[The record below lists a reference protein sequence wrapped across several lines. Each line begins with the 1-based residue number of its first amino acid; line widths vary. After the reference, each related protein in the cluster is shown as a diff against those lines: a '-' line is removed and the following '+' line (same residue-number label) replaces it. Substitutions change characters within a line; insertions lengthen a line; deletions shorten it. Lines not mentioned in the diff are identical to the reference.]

1 MSNIAIMTD
10 SNCGIMPDEGRDLG
24 IYVLP
29 MPVIIDGQTYY
40 EGVDITLDEF
50 FKKQTEGADITTS
63 QPSPGDVEAMWTE
76 LLKTHDEVLFVPM
89 SGGLSNT
96 CQTALMLSGEDEFAG
111 RVFVV
116 NNRRISVTQAQSVLD
131 AKLLAEEGKTASEIK
146 EILEAEALDASIYIA
161 VDTLEYLKK
170 GGRITAAA
178 AAIGTVLKLKPV
190 LTIQGDKLDSF
201 AKARGLKAAFR
212 IMLNAVKNE
221 NFDAIVLSGG
231 PGTYD
236 VMDNSE
242 LLEILVR
249 HRSRG
254 AVIAAICAAPLVLC
268 RAGILDGSLKCTGHT
283 SILPKLGNCN
293 ASALVVSDSR
303 VITSQ
308 GAGTAVEF
316 ALEIVRELEGGKVS
330 NEVAK
335 SICFIK

>member
-1 MSNIAIMTD
+1 
-10 SNCGIMPDEGRDLG
+10 MPDEGRDLG

-40 EGVDITLDEF
+40 EGIDITLDEF

-212 IMLNAVKNE
+212 IMLNAVKNDISSRFSHLGE
-221 NFDAIVLSGG
+221 DSVLKVGIANTLMEPEKLEMFKDEMKKNFPDMELFYLPLTMSIGTHTG
-231 PGTYD
+231 PGA
-236 VMDNSE
+236 
-242 LLEILVR
+242 LGI
-249 HRSRG
+249 G
-254 AVIAAICAAPLVLC
+254 AVRYHKRSV
-268 RAGILDGSLKCTGHT
+268 
-283 SILPKLGNCN
+283 
-293 ASALVVSDSR
+293 
-303 VITSQ
+303 
-308 GAGTAVEF
+308 
-316 ALEIVRELEGGKVS
+316 
-330 NEVAK
+330 
-335 SICFIK
+335 

>member
-40 EGVDITLDEF
+40 EGIDITLDEF
-50 FKKQTEGADITTS
+50 FKKQSEGADITTS

-76 LLKTHDEVLFVPM
+76 LLKTPDEVLFVPM

-96 CQTALMLSGEDEFAG
+96 CQTALMLSGEDEFVG

-212 IMLNAVKNE
+212 IMLNAVKNDISSRFSHLGE
-221 NFDAIVLSGG
+221 DSVLKVGIANTLMEPEKLEMFKDEMKKNFPDMELFYLPLTMSIGTHTG
-231 PGTYD
+231 PGALGIG
-236 VMDNSE
+236 V
-242 LLEILVR
+242 VR
-249 HRSRG
+249 YHKRS
-254 AVIAAICAAPLVLC
+254 V
-268 RAGILDGSLKCTGHT
+268 
-283 SILPKLGNCN
+283 
-293 ASALVVSDSR
+293 
-303 VITSQ
+303 
-308 GAGTAVEF
+308 
-316 ALEIVRELEGGKVS
+316 
-330 NEVAK
+330 
-335 SICFIK
+335 

>member
-40 EGVDITLDEF
+40 EGIDITLDEF

-63 QPSPGDVEAMWTE
+63 QPSPGDVEAIWTE

-146 EILEAEALDASIYIA
+146 EILETEALDASIYIA

-212 IMLNAVKNE
+212 IMLNAVKNDISSRFSHLGE
-221 NFDAIVLSGG
+221 DSVLKVGIANTLMEPEKLEMFKDEMRKNFPDMELFYLPLTMSIGTHTG
-231 PGTYD
+231 PGALGIG
-236 VMDNSE
+236 V
-242 LLEILVR
+242 VR
-249 HRSRG
+249 YHKRS
-254 AVIAAICAAPLVLC
+254 V
-268 RAGILDGSLKCTGHT
+268 
-283 SILPKLGNCN
+283 
-293 ASALVVSDSR
+293 
-303 VITSQ
+303 
-308 GAGTAVEF
+308 
-316 ALEIVRELEGGKVS
+316 
-330 NEVAK
+330 
-335 SICFIK
+335 

>member
-40 EGVDITLDEF
+40 EGIDITLDEF

-212 IMLNAVKNE
+212 IMLNAVKNDISSRFSHLWE
-221 NFDAIVLSGG
+221 DSVLKVGIANTLMEPEKLEMFKDEMKKNFPDMELFYLPLTMSIGTHTG
-231 PGTYD
+231 PGA
-236 VMDNSE
+236 
-242 LLEILVR
+242 LGI
-249 HRSRG
+249 G
-254 AVIAAICAAPLVLC
+254 AVRYHKRSV
-268 RAGILDGSLKCTGHT
+268 
-283 SILPKLGNCN
+283 
-293 ASALVVSDSR
+293 
-303 VITSQ
+303 
-308 GAGTAVEF
+308 
-316 ALEIVRELEGGKVS
+316 
-330 NEVAK
+330 
-335 SICFIK
+335 

>member
-40 EGVDITLDEF
+40 EGIDITLDEF

-96 CQTALMLSGEDEFAG
+96 CQTALVLSGEDEFAG

-146 EILEAEALDASIYIA
+146 EILETEALDASIYIA

-178 AAIGTVLKLKPV
+178 AAIGTVLKLKPF

-212 IMLNAVKNE
+212 IMLNAVKNDISSRFSHLGE
-221 NFDAIVLSGG
+221 DSVLKVGIATTLMEPEKLEMFKDEMRKNFPDMELFYLPLTMSIGTHTG
-231 PGTYD
+231 PGA
-236 VMDNSE
+236 
-242 LLEILVR
+242 LGI
-249 HRSRG
+249 G
-254 AVIAAICAAPLVLC
+254 AVRYHKHSV
-268 RAGILDGSLKCTGHT
+268 
-283 SILPKLGNCN
+283 
-293 ASALVVSDSR
+293 
-303 VITSQ
+303 
-308 GAGTAVEF
+308 
-316 ALEIVRELEGGKVS
+316 
-330 NEVAK
+330 
-335 SICFIK
+335 

>member
-40 EGVDITLDEF
+40 EGIDITLNEF

-63 QPSPGDVEAMWTE
+63 QPSLGDVEAMWTE

-212 IMLNAVKNE
+212 IMFNAVKNDISSRFSHLGE
-221 NFDAIVLSGG
+221 DSVLKVGIANTLMEPEKLEMFKDEMKKNFPDMELFYLPLTMSIGTHTG
-231 PGTYD
+231 PGALGIG
-236 VMDNSE
+236 V
-242 LLEILVR
+242 VR
-249 HRSRG
+249 YHKRS
-254 AVIAAICAAPLVLC
+254 V
-268 RAGILDGSLKCTGHT
+268 
-283 SILPKLGNCN
+283 
-293 ASALVVSDSR
+293 
-303 VITSQ
+303 
-308 GAGTAVEF
+308 
-316 ALEIVRELEGGKVS
+316 
-330 NEVAK
+330 
-335 SICFIK
+335 